1 MYLLLRHLQAVLR
14 EGARLLVTPA
24 TLSSLHEALTP
35 ESQAQWRVWSEPT
48 GAAADEL
55 AVPTYQQPSTPQ
67 DSSQANTGSGGSSP
81 ESRMAAYV
89 SRLPITNTPLGPVSA
104 IINCTGL
111 GARSLVGDPLVR
123 PIRGQVMRVRAPWV
137 KQVLIAGGWAG
148 GYDADE
154 PLLRYVLHSNRIV
167 PTQHELAAPCLHP
180 ASCYLACSQ
189 GQVPLWPSC
198 LLQMSRCAGYSLSS

>member
-48 GAAADEL
+48 GSAADEL
-55 AVPTYQQPSTPQ
+55 AVPTYHQPPTRQ
-67 DSSQANTGSGGSSP
+67 DSLQANTCSGGSLP

-89 SRLPITNTPLGPVSA
+89 GSLPITNTPLGPVSA

-111 GARSLVGDPLVR
+111 GARRLVGDPLVR

-137 KQVLIAGGWAG
+137 KQVLTAGGWAG
-148 GYDADE
+148 GYDSNQ
-154 PLLRYVLHSNRIV
+154 PLLSKFLHGLGCCS
-167 PTQHELAAPCLHP
+167 TAAPASFPRP
-180 ASCYLACSQ
+180 A
-189 GQVPLWPSC
+189 PI
-198 LLQMSRCAGYSLSS
+198 